1 MFSRL
6 DELHHNITQKKK
18 LVGDSEMMGIDEL
31 FIWLDAVAAR
41 TTDGPVLLVFTHA
54 DKLSDAKAHEL
65 ISRTIQQR
73 LNDQEH
79 PVRARLQSP
88 PGSNLIFFVVDN
100 TKGLKDAGVNAY
112 RETVKKLA
120 EASPTALQK
129 VPIKLLQLQ
138 DAIVGLSREATR
150 KDTAVMKT
158 IRAKYP
164 TDKSLHRLDLAD
176 YTALFEE
183 ATGVAINDNI
193 HDSTLRTYLD
203 FFNMLGVVTH
213 SNIPVLEDLIIINPL
228 WLLKQ
233 ITMIIR
239 RPSLHPLPIDRTLP
253 GEPTRMLYEKGVLES
268 KMMKLLWQQ
277 HEEKLQVEL
286 LNLCLQVEGCDF
298 VPVFFDSQ
306 LRLPHTER
314 TICAVGHLQQP
325 GQPLGALTVARQSAG
340 DEWCIFRPFA
350 SHGAS
355 GLLHGRRADALCTR
369 RNGISEAA
377 LQLASRL
384 V

>member
-1 MFSRL
+1 MLNLVPPSTTSNAIISVFSRL
-6 DELHHNITQKKK
+6 DELHHNITQKQK

-54 DKLSDAKAHEL
+54 DKVSDAKAHEL

-88 PGSNLIFFVVDN
+88 PGSTLMFFVVDN
-100 TKGLKDAGVNAY
+100 TKGLDDPGVNAY

-129 VPIKLLQLQ
+129 VPVKLLKLQ
-138 DAIVGLSREATR
+138 DAIVGLSREATS
-150 KDTAVMKT
+150 KDTAVMKK

-164 TDKSLHRLDLAD
+164 ADKALHRLDLAD

-183 ATGVAINDNI
+183 ATGIATTNNT
-193 HDSTLRTYLD
+193 HHSTLRTYLD

-253 GEPTRMLYEKGVLES
+253 GEPMRMLYEKGVLES

-286 LNLCLQVEGCDF
+286 LNLCLQASVCDF
-298 VPVFFDSQ
+298 VRGVFF
-306 LRLPHTER
+306 RLTAPSPTHRVGCLCRWQR
-314 TICAVGHLQQP
+314 TATRSV
-325 GQPLGALTVARQSAG
+325 T
-340 DEWCIFRPFA
+340 WCPRCCRTKC
-350 SHGAS
+350 
-355 GLLHGRRADALCTR
+355 GRRAVHLQTFRQSSCIWPFTR
-369 RNGISEAA
+369 ATG
-377 LQLASRL
+377 
-384 V
+384 